1 MLTRITPSLVALAFM
16 MAAQPPA
23 HSAEA
28 PATLAARIDAILSRA
43 DFKHALFGI
52 EFYSLDANKPIY
64 AMNADKLFVP
74 GSTTKLITMGSALQL
89 LGPDYRF
96 RTRVYRTGTIDADGT
111 LRGDLVLVASGDTN
125 LSGRIRPGDTLAFEN
140 VDHTYGGAESHGLEG
155 DPLGVIR
162 ELAASVAGR
171 GVKRIDGRVIVDA
184 SLFPEGQREG
194 GTGFVLSPIVVND
207 NAIDMS
213 ITPGTSEGAAAVAHI
228 SPATSYAR
236 FVNHVV
242 TGKTGSRDE
251 VRISSDA
258 TNGDGTHSVTIS
270 GSVASDSKGT
280 LSGYR
285 VPQPSRFAEIVFAE
299 ALHERGIAAAA
310 RAVDDRVDAA
320 TLSAAYTADHVVAEH
335 VSPPFAE
342 EVKVTLKVSHNLH
355 ASATPFLLGAL
366 IGSADHRGSAAEG
379 FERIKTF
386 LETTGADVTGASQSD
401 GAGAEAHFTPDF
413 MVHYLAYMA
422 KQPTAAIFHDALPIL
437 GRDGT
442 LWNIQI
448 HSPAAGHIYAKT
460 GTFSTRDL
468 LNKGVMVTGKGLAGY
483 MTTADGDH
491 LALAIYANNVAL
503 KDGNLVTPL
512 VGEALGEI
520 AAAAYDAK
528 HDRRPKSN

>member
-1 MLTRITPSLVALAFM
+1 MLTRIAPPLIALAFM
-16 MAAQPPA
+16 TAPQPPA
-23 HSAEA
+23 HPVAA
-28 PATLAARIDAILSRA
+28 PATLAARIDAILARA
-43 DFKHALFGI
+43 DFKHAMFGI
-52 EFYSLDANKPIY
+52 EFYSLNANKPIY
-64 AMNADKLFVP
+64 KLNADKLFVP

-96 RTRVYRTGTIDADGT
+96 HTRVYRTGTIDAGGI
-111 LRGDLVLVASGDTN
+111 LRGDLVLVAGGDTN

-140 VDHTYGGAESHGLEG
+140 VDHTYGGPESHGLEG

-162 ELAASVAGR
+162 ELAASVAAG

-236 FVNHVV
+236 FINHAV
-242 TGKTGSRDE
+242 TGKAGSRDD

-280 LSGYR
+280 LTGYR

-310 RAVDDRVDAA
+310 RAVEDHVDAA
-320 TLSAAYTADHVVAEH
+320 TLREAYTADHVIAEH

-366 IGSADHRGSAAEG
+366 IGSADHRGGVAEG

-413 MVHYLAYMA
+413 IVHYLAYMA
-422 KQPTAAIFHDALPIL
+422 KQPTATIFHDALPIL
-437 GRDGT
+437 GKDGT
-442 LWNIQI
+442 LWNIQV
-448 HSPAAGHIYAKT
+448 HSPAAGHVYAKT

-468 LNKGVMVTGKGLAGY
+468 LNKGVVVTGKGLAGY
-483 MTTADGDH
+483 MTTVDGDH

-520 AAAAYDAK
+520 AAAAYDGK

>member
-1 MLTRITPSLVALAFM
+1 MLTRFTAPLIALASM
-16 MAAQPPA
+16 MAAQLPA
-23 HSAEA
+23 HSVAA
-28 PATLAARIDAILSRA
+28 PTTLAARIDAILSRA
-43 DFKHALFGI
+43 DFRHAMFGI

-64 AMNADKLFVP
+64 KLNADKLFVP

-96 RTRVYRTGTIDADGT
+96 HTRVYRTAAIDADGT
-111 LRGDLVLVASGDTN
+111 LRGDLVLVASGDMN
-125 LSGRIRPGDTLAFEN
+125 LSARIRPGDTLAFEN
-140 VDHTYGGAESHGLEG
+140 VDHTYGGADSHGVEG

-162 ELAASVAGR
+162 ALAASVAAS

-213 ITPGTSEGAAAVAHI
+213 ITPGATEGAPAGAQI

-236 FVNHVV
+236 FINHVV
-242 TGKTGSRDE
+242 TAKAGGGDD

-270 GSVASDSKGT
+270 GSVAADSKGT

-299 ALHERGIAAAA
+299 ALHERGIAAPA
-310 RAVDDRVDAA
+310 RAVEERADAA
-320 TLSAAYTADHVVAEH
+320 TLRAAYTPDHVIAEH

-342 EVKVTLKVSHNLH
+342 EVKVTLKVSQNLH

-366 IGSADHRGSAAEG
+366 TGTADHRGGAAEG

-413 MVHYLAYMA
+413 IVHYLAYMA
-422 KQPTAAIFHDALPIL
+422 KQPTATTFHDALPIL

-442 LWNIQI
+442 LWNIQV
-448 HSPAAGHIYAKT
+448 HSPAAGHVYAKT

-468 LNKGVMVTGKGLAGY
+468 LNNGVMVTGKGLAGY
-483 MTTADGDH
+483 MTTTGGDH
-491 LALAIYANNVAL
+491 VAFAIYANNVAL
-503 KDGNLVTPL
+503 KDGTLVTPL

-528 HDRRPKSN
+528 VERRPKSY